1 MLSSFLETLEAE
13 QLMTKTEILTLSLIT
28 SGLVT
33 IVGFL
38 LKAIAIFIMAK
49 NQGLKNKWFA
59 FVPFLNYVLLGKIV
73 GPIRIFNVR
82 LNNAGLWMAITTF
95 SMEVMYAFLNLGYYA
110 YVLETLYPISIMP
123 SSEFGIAWFNG
134 EGILYFI
141 VKMLVS
147 ILSIVEIFLSVSLIF
162 AVFRKYA
169 PERMFLYGIIS
180 VFFEFFFGVLLLMVA
195 NKKPVDY
202 DSYIRKIREQQAR
215 NTYYGG
221 GFNAYQNPYY
231 KKPEQEENPF
241 PEFENGNQNN
251 KNEDK
256 SDDDFF
262 N

>member
-95 SMEVMYAFLNLGYYA
+95 SMEVMYAFLNLGY
-110 YVLETLYPISIMP
+110 
-123 SSEFGIAWFNG
+123 
-134 EGILYFI
+134 
-141 VKMLVS
+141 
-147 ILSIVEIFLSVSLIF
+147 
-162 AVFRKYA
+162 
-169 PERMFLYGIIS
+169 
-180 VFFEFFFGVLLLMVA
+180 
-195 NKKPVDY
+195 
-202 DSYIRKIREQQAR
+202 
-215 NTYYGG
+215 
-221 GFNAYQNPYY
+221 
-231 KKPEQEENPF
+231 
-241 PEFENGNQNN
+241 
-251 KNEDK
+251 
-256 SDDDFF
+256 
-262 N
+262 

>member
-1 MLSSFLETLEAE
+1 MLSSFLNMLETE
-13 QLMTKTEILTLSLIT
+13 QIMNKSEVLILSELITLSIILI
-28 SGLVT
+28 
-33 IVGFL
+33 GFII
-38 LKAIAIFIMAK
+38 KAIAIFIMAK

-82 LNNAGLWMAITTF
+82 LNNAGLWMAIITF
-95 SMEVMYAFLNLGYYA
+95 SSEVLYFLLNLGYYK
-110 YVLETLYPISIMP
+110 YVLETIYPISINV
-123 SSEFGIAWFNG
+123 SSDFGLAWMQG
-134 EGILYFI
+134 EGVLYFI
-141 VKMLVS
+141 AKMIVS
-147 ILSIVEIFLSVSLIF
+147 LLNIAEIFVSVSLIF
-162 AVFRKYA
+162 AVFKKYA

-241 PEFENGNQNN
+241 PEFSDTQNN
-251 KNEDK
+251 ENKDK
-256 SDDDFF
+256 SNDDFF